1 VAKKQKRSMPRTWAD
16 PRAAQAAKRAVR
28 KPRRDLWLRIGLAGT
43 LIVAAAMIGTVLLVS
58 LDSMISPNNSG
69 AGRDARFD
77 QEVRTLLAGIPQE
90 GRTLGLP
97 TAPMTLQ
104 VFADLEDDD
113 SQRWVLTLLP
123 AIISEF
129 VRPGILKIEY
139 RSYKT
144 NTIHPETFVKQ
155 QAAAIAAGAQDKLW
169 NFIDTFYHEQGTE
182 YTPYVTES
190 YIDNIASQV
199 PGLNI
204 ALWHKDRND
213 GRRTEQVVADDQEA
227 IADGIHVTPAYRLG
241 RTGRPLKN
249 FMGSEAIT
257 FVGQTHPTTFAS
269 AEDIAKA
276 IKQIH

>member
-1 VAKKQKRSMPRTWAD
+1 MAKKQKRSMPKRWAD
-16 PRAAQAAKRAVR
+16 PKAAQTAKRGVR
-28 KPRRDLWLRIGLAGT
+28 PPRRTLWLRTGLT
-43 LIVAAAMIGTVLLVS
+43 AALVLAAVVVGSVLL
-58 LDSMISPNNSG
+58 ISPNSSG
-69 AGRDARFD
+69 AGQDARFD
-77 QEVRTLLAGIPQE
+77 HEVSALLAGIPQE
-90 GRTLGLP
+90 GRTLG
-97 TAPMTLQ
+97 APAAPVTLQ
-104 VFADLEDDD
+104 LFADLEDDD

-123 AIISEF
+123 AIIDEF

-169 NFIDTFYHEQGTE
+169 NFVNTFYYEQGRE

-213 GRRTEQVVADDQEA
+213 GRRTEQVVADDQQARAE
-227 IADGIHVTPAYRLG
+227 GIHVTPAYRLG
-241 RTGRPLKN
+241 RTGGPLKN
-249 FMGSEAIT
+249 FMGSES
-257 FVGQTHPTTFAS
+257 FVFAKQHHPTTFAS
-269 AEDIAKA
+269 AEDIANA
-276 IKQIH
+276 IKEIR